1 MNGLSTEQT
10 KALEAKLQA
19 KHIREREMRGMSFS
33 YLEGWHVIAEANRI
47 FGFDGWDRE
56 TLESAC
62 VWHAASR
69 DPACSYTARV
79 RIRVRAG
86 DKLVI
91 RDGSGFG
98 SGTGITLGEAHEKAL
113 KEAETDATKRAFMT
127 FGNPFGLALYDKD
140 MTQVTGRKA
149 QKHKWPLVSGA
160 GLQIKDYGNPHLFYG
175 GAKKLL
181 QQAQTVDEVRRLW
194 EANELTFRRL
204 REAFPDMRDEN
215 GIHFTILFC
224 RACRTRL
231 QEIAAV
237 PTQSQDS
244 KPNVPPPSQP
254 RNTGNAEAIETSEDA
269 ADVDTVAV
277 SGISNEADA
286 HSSLGY
292 EQLYV
297 APQKPPPSQGAQAE
311 PTSAKTAPRPISQ
324 PTGLVD
330 PLTATLAALKAPMIP
345 SSQGSQGSQ
354 GSQSSQ
360 GSQGSQS
367 VDLPFGKI
375 QRHRDRQHLK
385 RVAAQPCL
393 VCGRNPAHAHHLTFA
408 QPRARSLKVSDEW
421 TVPLC
426 ALHHRELHDHGNE
439 LAWWQTKAIEP
450 IGIAQALWA
459 ARRDVGGAASLE
471 GQHDAR

>member
-19 KHIREREMRGMSFS
+19 KNIREREIRGTSFS

-62 VWHAASR
+62 VWHATGR

-140 MTQVTGRKA
+140 QTQVTGRKP
-149 QKHKWPLVSGA
+149 QKHKWPLVAGT
-160 GLQIKDYGNPHLFYG
+160 GLQIKDYRNPHLFYG

-181 QQAQTVDEVRRLW
+181 QEAQTVDEVRRLW

-204 REAFPDMRDEN
+204 REVFPDMRDEN
-215 GIHFTILFC
+215 GTHFTILFC

-237 PTQSQDS
+237 PTANQDS
-244 KPNVPPPSQP
+244 KPRTPPPSQP
-254 RNTGNAEAIETSEDA
+254 RASGNAEPVEASEHV
-269 ADVDTVAV
+269 ADVAPAAFYAI
-277 SGISNEADA
+277 SGQAAAQASPERQDQSA
-286 HSSLGY
+286 LVQQ
-292 EQLYV
+292 E
-297 APQKPPPSQGAQAE
+297 PPPPQGAQAE
-311 PTSAKTAPRPISQ
+311 HNSVKDSSRPISQ
-324 PTGLVD
+324 PTDLVD
-330 PLTATLAALKAPMIP
+330 PLTATLVALKAPMIP
-345 SSQGSQGSQ
+345 SSHQ
-354 GSQSSQ
+354 GSQSI
-360 GSQGSQS
+360 
-367 VDLPFGKI
+367 DLPFGKI
-375 QRHRDRQHLK
+375 QRHRDREHLK

-393 VCGRNPAHAHHLTFA
+393 VCGRNPAQAHHLTFA

-426 ALHHRELHDHGNE
+426 ALHHRALHDHGNE
-439 LAWWQTKAIEP
+439 LTWWQTKGIEP

-471 GQHDAR
+471 GQHDAG

>member
-1 MNGLSTEQT
+1 MNGLSTEQA

-19 KHIREREMRGMSFS
+19 KHIREREIRGTSFS

-62 VWHAASR
+62 VWHAAGR

-98 SGTGITLGEAHEKAL
+98 SGTGLTLGEAHEKAL

-140 MTQVTGRKA
+140 QTQVAGRKP
-149 QKHKWPLVSGA
+149 QKHKWPLVAGT

-181 QQAQTVDEVRRLW
+181 KEAKTVDEVRRLW

-204 REAFPDMRDEN
+204 REVFPDMRDEN
-215 GIHFTILFC
+215 GTHFTILFC

-237 PTQSQDS
+237 PTERQDN
-244 KPNVPPPSQP
+244 KPSTPTPIQP
-254 RNTGNAEAIETSEDA
+254 RNPGNTEAIEATEYA
-269 ADVDTVAV
+269 ADIDTVAV
-277 SGISNEADA
+277 SVISTEADA
-286 HSSLGY
+286 QSSPGN
-292 EQLYV
+292 EQLDV
-297 APQKPPPSQGAQAE
+297 APQEPPPSQGAPAE
-311 PTSAKTAPRPISQ
+311 PNSAKTASRPISK
-324 PTGLVD
+324 PAGLVE
-330 PLTATLAALKAPMIP
+330 PLTATLAPLKAPMIP
-345 SSQGSQGSQ
+345 SIQGSPG
-354 GSQSSQ
+354 
-360 GSQGSQS
+360 

-375 QRHRDRQHLK
+375 QRHRDREHLK

-439 LAWWQTKAIEP
+439 LTWWQTKGIEP

-459 ARRDVGGAASLE
+459 ARRDVGGLPSME
-471 GQHDAR
+471 GPHDAR